1 MENQIETELINRLS
15 KIERFF
21 SLVLKKNMFPSDKDD
36 MIDIVNESK
45 NYRFHLEQN
54 QKYMK
59 INIKA
64 MIETVTQIEQEMIRM
79 VKDNKR
85 LFELS

>member
-1 MENQIETELINRLS
+1 MENKIETELINRLS

>member
-1 MENQIETELINRLS
+1 MKNQIETELINRLS

-21 SLVLKKNMFPSDKDD
+21 SLVLKKRMFPSDKDD
-36 MIDIVNESK
+36 MMDIVSEAK

-59 INIKA
+59 INIEA
-64 MIETVTQIEQEMIRM
+64 MTETVTQIEQEMIRM